1 MQEKDSQTEQEVRL
15 IKKLRD
21 LMNSAIP
28 KMDSDFFR
36 KTGKDKTNTRISN
49 VYYAGGTLCVDVV
62 SGDEIGLIMLNISDE
77 TITIIVGEKTTK
89 NLMNIQTLWFA
100 FLIYK
105 EAKGDHRDYYKDCYN
120 KSCIRHLYDSSM
132 NRRMYVNPDI
142 EDFVV
147 EGYSRSAV

>member
-120 KSCIRHLYDSSM
+120 KSCIRHLYDSLM
-132 NRRMYVNPDI
+132 NKRTYVNSDI
-142 EDFVV
+142 EDFVI
-147 EGYSRSAV
+147 EGLYE

>member
-1 MQEKDSQTEQEVRL
+1 
-15 IKKLRD
+15 
-21 LMNSAIP
+21 MNSAIP

-120 KSCIRHLYDSSM
+120 KSCIRHLYDSLM
-132 NRRMYVNPDI
+132 NKRTYVNSDI
-142 EDFVV
+142 EDFVI
-147 EGYSRSAV
+147 EGLYE